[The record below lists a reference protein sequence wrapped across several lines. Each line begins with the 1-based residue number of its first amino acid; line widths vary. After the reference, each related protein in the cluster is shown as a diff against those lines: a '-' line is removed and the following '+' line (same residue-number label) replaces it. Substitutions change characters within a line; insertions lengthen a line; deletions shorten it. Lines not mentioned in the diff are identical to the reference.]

1 MLRISTK
8 FPFVIVALS
17 LLAAFVTGLVAY
29 RESSSEL
36 QLAAKRQLTALV
48 ETRRS
53 NLNTFI
59 NSVTAEIELLA
70 GSKSVKQAMLELDK
84 GWKELGPVANAHLI
98 RHYISENKRENKA
111 LLSDPGDGSRY
122 SAAHRQF
129 HPDFRKTL
137 KSFAYHDVFLINLD
151 GNLLYTVVKEI
162 DFASNLLSGQWQ
174 NTNLAHAFQAAI
186 RNPNQT
192 TLVFEDFENYQP
204 SLGRPAAFLA
214 KPIIDDEQQTLGILA
229 IQLPIERLNKIMQAT
244 AGMGKSGETYIVGPD
259 LLMRSDSRFSK
270 QSTILKTKVDT
281 LSVSK
286 ALKKKAGVHIVKD
299 YRGISVLSAYTPL
312 RVVDTN
318 WAVLAE
324 IDEAEVLA
332 PIKKMQDFMIIAG
345 IIIGIIIAILGTIFA
360 RHLSNPIKSIA
371 LATQKLAN
379 DELNTEIPSMNRS
392 DEIGELARA
401 VKTFKDRAQN
411 SVEMEQAL
419 EIKEAQLQEVL
430 NRMSDGL
437 LLIGNDLNVE
447 VYNNKVEQLLEL
459 PDGFLTPGTSI
470 RKILEFQAERGDF
483 GAGNIDELVDERLN
497 QETEYFI
504 EESISGRFLEFHRHF
519 TPKGVLVVFNDI
531 TEQTRAND
539 ELNQKIDELEMFNKM
554 AIGRELKMI
563 ELKSTINKL
572 LEEKG
577 DEAMYE
583 EIDGI

>member
-204 SLGRPAAFLA
+204 SLGQPAAFLA

-286 ALKKKAGVHIVKD
+286 ALKKKAV
-299 YRGISVLSAYTPL
+299 SCP
-312 RVVDTN
+312 
-318 WAVLAE
+318 
-324 IDEAEVLA
+324 
-332 PIKKMQDFMIIAG
+332 PI
-345 IIIGIIIAILGTIFA
+345 
-360 RHLSNPIKSIA
+360 
-371 LATQKLAN
+371 
-379 DELNTEIPSMNRS
+379 TEP
-392 DEIGELARA
+392 
-401 VKTFKDRAQN
+401 
-411 SVEMEQAL
+411 
-419 EIKEAQLQEVL
+419 
-430 NRMSDGL
+430 
-437 LLIGNDLNVE
+437 
-447 VYNNKVEQLLEL
+447 
-459 PDGFLTPGTSI
+459 
-470 RKILEFQAERGDF
+470 
-483 GAGNIDELVDERLN
+483 
-497 QETEYFI
+497 
-504 EESISGRFLEFHRHF
+504 
-519 TPKGVLVVFNDI
+519 LVV
-531 TEQTRAND
+531 
-539 ELNQKIDELEMFNKM
+539 
-554 AIGRELKMI
+554 
-563 ELKSTINKL
+563 
-572 LEEKG
+572 
-577 DEAMYE
+577 
-583 EIDGI
+583 